1 MSPDSITANGK
12 TVMVSLKFFLTM
24 VLTILAFCGGFF
36 LKADAEQGKAL
47 NEVKIVL
54 DEKNKHQDVLIACNV
69 KHQDFIQYTRIHGEE
84 YKALVKEMKENNK
97 ENKELIAEAMKQNF
111 ITRIEMLDKLSDAE
125 KNILKEIY
133 KLTK

>member
-1 MSPDSITANGK
+1 
-12 TVMVSLKFFLTM
+12 M

-69 KHQDFIQYTRIHGEE
+69 KHQDFIQYTRIHGKE

>member
-47 NEVKIVL
+47 NKVKIVL